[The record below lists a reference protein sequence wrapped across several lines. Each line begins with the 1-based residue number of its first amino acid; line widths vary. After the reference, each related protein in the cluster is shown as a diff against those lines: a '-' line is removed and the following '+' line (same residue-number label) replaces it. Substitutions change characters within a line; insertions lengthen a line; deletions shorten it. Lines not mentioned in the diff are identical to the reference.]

1 MKSEFDAAKFA
12 TMIRSKRGG
21 KSLRAVA
28 KEIGNISAPTL
39 TRVEQGKLPDFDTFL
54 NLCNWLQVSTET
66 FMIQKEANTT
76 EEVENIEASM
86 VDSIEVQLR
95 AEKVIDKDTINAI
108 KTMVELAIQAA
119 RNGMLKK

>member
-12 TMIRSKRGG
+12 TMVRSKRGE

-54 NLCNWLQVSTET
+54 NLCNWLQVSTEI
-66 FMIQKEANTT
+66 FMIKTDTN
-76 EEVENIEASM
+76 EVPKSEDEGIQIAERIE
-86 VDSIEVQLR
+86 IQLR
-95 AEKVIDKDTINAI
+95 ADKEIDIDTIKAI
-108 KTMVELAIQAA
+108 KTMVQLAKRAA
-119 RNGMLKK
+119 KNGTLD